1 MRNRP
6 ERSTKLPIPT
16 MKSYMS
22 KQMKQAQD
30 DIFNQRAHDHVH
42 GPTTLI
48 YQTESTLTTDV
59 GPALRLPR
67 GGQVTAVSCKLAG
80 APSGSAFQ
88 VNLLIDGITVF
99 PTGEYLEVATGE
111 TVSKFKIIQRPFF
124 NEDSVFTVDIQT
136 ISSAT
141 GPMVMT
147 IEYLPEY

>member
-6 ERSTKLPIPT
+6 PRSTQLPIPT
-16 MKSYMS
+16 MKAYMDNA
-22 KQMKQAQD
+22 MKQGQD
-30 DIFNQRAHDHVH
+30 DMFNRRAHDQMH

-48 YQTESTLTTDV
+48 YQTATALTTDV
-59 GPALRLPR
+59 GPPLRLPR
-67 GGQVTAVSCKLAG
+67 GGVVTRISCKLAG

-88 VNLLIDGITVF
+88 VNVLIDGITVF
-99 PTGEYLEVATGE
+99 PSGEYLEVAVGD
-111 TVSKFKIIQRPFF
+111 TVSKFKIVERPNF